1 VIPVIRVI
9 SCKGISTSVCRSKLP
24 VLFFSLRPTTCRI
37 YHRNYSGNN
46 SAEKIVS
53 EKILGLFEY
62 VRLGIKVY
70 FRNMCTLYIY
80 KTTIVL
86 KLNLKVFSNTRKIFT
101 LITSVIILKP
111 FFSETIAK
119 KGPCY

>member
-1 VIPVIRVI
+1 
-9 SCKGISTSVCRSKLP
+9 
-24 VLFFSLRPTTCRI
+24 
-37 YHRNYSGNN
+37 
-46 SAEKIVS
+46 
-53 EKILGLFEY
+53 
-62 VRLGIKVY
+62 
-70 FRNMCTLYIY
+70 LYIY